1 MFDSIS
7 YAYTLRDW
15 FYLLFAFL
23 ERKPLW
29 LACNSSCFMGEG
41 NMTLLTIYVIFFS
54 IIVTGI
60 VK

>member
-41 NMTLLTIYVIFFS
+41 EHDTPDDLCDLFS